1 MQLLSDLRA
10 DLCGIA
16 INCLTAAEH
25 NILGTDADLVDG
37 SSQDLAGCKGIGTA
51 ELTAGNQNSLVRAAG
66 QQLTQHA
73 FGRRGTHGDHNDFA
87 AGGILELQSSLQSV
101 QVIGVGD
108 GSHGCTIQGSI
119 GLDGDLAGGIRNLLY
134 TNNCFHCN
142 SCLPYFSSAPEMTI
156 ICTSL
161 VPS

>member
-1 MQLLSDLRA
+1 MQLLSDLRT
-10 DLCGIA
+10 DLSGIT

-25 NILGTDADLVDG
+25 NVLGANTDLVDG
-37 SSQDLAGCKGIGTA
+37 SSQDLAGCEGIGTA
-51 ELTAGNQNSLVRAAG
+51 ELTARNQNSLICTAG

-73 FGRRGTHGDHNDFA
+73 FCRRGTHGNNNDFA
-87 AGGILELQSSLQSV
+87 AGSVLELQSSLQSV
-101 QVIGVGD
+101 QVIRVGD
-108 GSHGCTIQGSI
+108 GSHRCTIQSAI
-119 GLDGDLAGGIRNLLY
+119 GLDGHLAGGIRNLLY